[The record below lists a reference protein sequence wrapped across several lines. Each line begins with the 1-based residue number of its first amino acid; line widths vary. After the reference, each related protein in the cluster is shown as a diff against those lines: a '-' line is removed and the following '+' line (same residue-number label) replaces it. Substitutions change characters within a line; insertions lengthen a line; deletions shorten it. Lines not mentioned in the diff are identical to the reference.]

1 MASYTSR
8 HKVPFVESKDRL
20 TAYPALSRTLAAKVE
35 GAIDAAQSS
44 ARTAEQLKDKFD
56 NAGVIMKRLDS
67 GNPFGRGKIDL
78 DAVKEPGIY
87 WSREAGVSKQ
97 LSNPVAYWMLTV
109 ISQPGA
115 GVVVQILDGIDFDTD
130 KNALGVPKLRRRF
143 SPDGEAYP
151 DKPLT
156 EKWTAY

>member
-44 ARTAEQLKDKFD
+44 ARTAEQLKNKFE
-56 NAGVIMKRLDS
+56 NSGAILKRLDS
-67 GNPFGRGKIDL
+67 GQALGGTIDL

-87 WSREAGVSKQ
+87 WSKEAGVSKQ

-115 GVVVQILDGIDFDTD
+115 GFVVQILDAIDFDTA

-143 SPDGEAYP
+143 SPDGERSP
-151 DKPLT
+151 GKPLT
-156 EKWTAY
+156 EKWTEY

>member
-8 HKVPFVESKDRL
+8 HQVPFVESKDRL

-44 ARTAEQLKDKFD
+44 ARTAEQLKNKFE
-56 NAGVIMKRLDS
+56 NSGAILKRLDS
-67 GNPFGRGKIDL
+67 GQALGGQIDI

-115 GVVVQILDGIDFDTD
+115 GFVVQILDGIDFDTN
-130 KNALGVPKLRRRF
+130 KNALGAPKLRRRF
-143 SPDGEAYP
+143 SPEGESKPAA
-151 DKPLT
+151 PLT
-156 EKWTAY
+156 EKWTEY